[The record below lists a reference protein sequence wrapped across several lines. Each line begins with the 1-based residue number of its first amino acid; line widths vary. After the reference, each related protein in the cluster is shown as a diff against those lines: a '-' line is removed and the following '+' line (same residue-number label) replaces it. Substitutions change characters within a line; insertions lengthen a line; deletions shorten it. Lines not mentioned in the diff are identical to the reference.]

1 MKRESEKK
9 LNYHLAAN
17 IILLFL
23 MVAAIIGLSTRQN
36 YTRLMEQIDQYVDT
50 LSTRTALHVSDVF
63 SNKLSAIRSIAYLYG
78 QTLYSTGEDP
88 SYLASLEQD
97 SGFDWIRYVDP
108 DGFVSS
114 STDQIRYV
122 GDRSYF
128 VDAMKGNSGFLAIMQ
143 SRITGTKLISFYA
156 PVYYQGEIC
165 GVMIGSLE
173 EATVSAILKTDLYGY
188 PAVTMMVDADGTVLG
203 QYLVP
208 MLEDA
213 EDLRDTLALIGT
225 GEDEAIFAAVAGQE
239 KISFSFVGSS
249 GSSGGEVQPILGTEW
264 SLLQLF
270 PSGAVRQFSNEVNAD
285 EHLTMFLFAVAVL
298 VAGTQFIYIARRRA
312 KLRQENESHGRVI
325 SLLQS
330 LSDDYISLIN
340 VDLSTGRQER
350 YQLRHNDKVQ
360 DWSGGS
366 NDYADCMERYAQK
379 VVCPHDRERFRAETR
394 LATMQGILA
403 HQKSF
408 YIEYDANLGG
418 ELRRL
423 QGKFSIDRENPK
435 EPHMLVG
442 IRDITEQTEERI
454 RNRTSMDLIVSAAST
469 VYPLIMEEN
478 LSRNEAKTIYNNSI
492 VNTGQLGSFGID
504 ELLEG
509 LRASIEN
516 PEDYDRLCR
525 CMNRKAQLA
534 AYERGERT
542 LRVQVRQRGDD
553 GELHWMET
561 SNILMENLSGDI
573 CCISM
578 TRCIDEDMRRTAE
591 LEQAKD
597 AAESANRAK
606 SAFLFNMSH
615 DIRTPMNAIIGFSSL
630 AEKYADDPEK
640 VVDCL
645 QKINLSGEHLLRL
658 INNVL
663 DLARIESGKQTLD
676 IRPHDIP
683 ETLRNVQYIFQADL
697 QKKDLTLE
705 VHCDVQHRVACFD
718 DLKMNQIELNLIG
731 NAVKYTPAGGRIL
744 YTMEETGSGE
754 GCAHYRIS
762 VKDNGI
768 GMSEEFQQQLF
779 QAFEREN
786 TSVVTGI
793 EGFGLGLSITKRLVE
808 AMGGSITCRS
818 EAGKGS
824 EFICE
829 FTFPTGTAADLH
841 PEEAPAPDRALLRG
855 RRVLLVEDNELN
867 REISREILQSDG
879 LAVEE
884 AEDGDI
890 AVEMVKKAAPHYYD
904 LILMDIQMPRMDGYE
919 AARRI
924 RALPNPALA
933 GIPIVA
939 VTANAFEE
947 DCRAALAAGMNGHI
961 FKPID
966 EKALLG
972 VGEKLL
978 GKE

>member
-63 SNKLSAIRSIAYLYG
+63 SDKLSAIRSIAYLYG

-239 KISFSFVGSS
+239 KFIFSFVGSS

-340 VDLSTGRQER
+340 VDLSTGRQEH

-366 NDYADCMERYAQK
+366 NDYADCVERYAQK
-379 VVCPHDRERFRAETR
+379 VVCPHDRERFRAATR

-403 HQKSF
+403 SQKSF

-442 IRDITEQTEERI
+442 IRDITEQTEEHI

-469 VYPLIMEEN
+469 VYPFIMEEN

-516 PEDYDRLCR
+516 PEDYDRLCH

-578 TRCIDEDMRRTAE
+578 TRCIDEDMRRR
-591 LEQAKD
+591 LETK
-597 AAESANRAK
+597 
-606 SAFLFNMSH
+606 L
-615 DIRTPMNAIIGFSSL
+615 
-630 AEKYADDPEK
+630 
-640 VVDCL
+640 
-645 QKINLSGEHLLRL
+645 
-658 INNVL
+658 
-663 DLARIESGKQTLD
+663 
-676 IRPHDIP
+676 
-683 ETLRNVQYIFQADL
+683 
-697 QKKDLTLE
+697 
-705 VHCDVQHRVACFD
+705 
-718 DLKMNQIELNLIG
+718 
-731 NAVKYTPAGGRIL
+731 
-744 YTMEETGSGE
+744 
-754 GCAHYRIS
+754 
-762 VKDNGI
+762 
-768 GMSEEFQQQLF
+768 
-779 QAFEREN
+779 
-786 TSVVTGI
+786 
-793 EGFGLGLSITKRLVE
+793 ITK
-808 AMGGSITCRS
+808 
-818 EAGKGS
+818 
-824 EFICE
+824 
-829 FTFPTGTAADLH
+829 
-841 PEEAPAPDRALLRG
+841 
-855 RRVLLVEDNELN
+855 
-867 REISREILQSDG
+867 ILQF
-879 LAVEE
+879 
-884 AEDGDI
+884 
-890 AVEMVKKAAPHYYD
+890 
-904 LILMDIQMPRMDGYE
+904 
-919 AARRI
+919 
-924 RALPNPALA
+924 N
-933 GIPIVA
+933 VA
-939 VTANAFEE
+939 
-947 DCRAALAAGMNGHI
+947 
-961 FKPID
+961 
-966 EKALLG
+966 
-972 VGEKLL
+972 
-978 GKE
+978 